1 MEYTGIG
8 RNGKPLD
15 KQNPGVVK
23 LESIE
28 GGCILFDKF
37 TLSLIG
43 WLTATHHLEDAIV

>member
-8 RNGKPLD
+8 RNGKPLG

-28 GGCILFDKF
+28 GGCVFFDKF
-37 TLSLIG
+37 SFPLVG
-43 WLTATHHLEDAIV
+43 WLSPTYHLEDAIV